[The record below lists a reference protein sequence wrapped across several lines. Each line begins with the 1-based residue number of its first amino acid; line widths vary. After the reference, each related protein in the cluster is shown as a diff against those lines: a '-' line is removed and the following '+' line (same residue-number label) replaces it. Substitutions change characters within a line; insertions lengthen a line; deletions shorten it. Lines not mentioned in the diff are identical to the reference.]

1 MQSNKCFSPTDI
13 LESQGLSTKKCF
25 AQSSVGQLCSA
36 IIDRLIQGEAIC
48 EVEIFNDVS
57 CVSDAVKQLFDL
69 LAINNDMLTLTEL
82 HTLIGNR
89 LHVDHHRSVREEDHD
104 DGDDDDHVDEDDH
117 DHDHDEAAANQN
129 VLAKSGIVA
138 HITHTHTHT
147 VHTTWMHRHYTVDNV
162 VCRAYL

>member
-1 MQSNKCFSPTDI
+1 MPCGIRHARGENRTCMFTSSVLIVYLPLQSNKCFSPTDI

-36 IIDRLIQGEAIC
+36 IIDRLAQGEAIC
-48 EVEIFNDVS
+48 EDEMFDDAS
-57 CVSDAVKQLFDL
+57 CVNDAVEQLFDL
-69 LAINNDMLTLTEL
+69 LAVDNDILTLTEL

-104 DGDDDDHVDEDDH
+104 DEDDDHDD

-129 VLAKSGIVA
+129 VGIV
-138 HITHTHTHT
+138 
-147 VHTTWMHRHYTVDNV
+147 
-162 VCRAYL
+162 